1 MEWVLYM
8 VTNLNGDS
16 SFLTT
21 PAPSI
26 ATLPLSKDP
35 PSVESAGNSDD
46 LGKQVGDEVIFDGNV
61 EDLVGGTL
69 HNNMEPV
76 ENNEVLDMVI

>member
-16 SFLTT
+16 SFLTI

-46 LGKQVGDEVIFDGNV
+46 LGQQVGGEVIFDGNL

-69 HNNMEPV
+69 HKNMLPV
-76 ENNEVLDMVI
+76 GNNEVLDMVI

>member
-1 MEWVLYM
+1 M

-16 SFLTT
+16 SFLTI

-35 PSVESAGNSDD
+35 PFVESAGNSDD
-46 LGKQVGDEVIFDGNV
+46 LGQQVGGEVIFDGNL

-69 HNNMEPV
+69 HKNMEPV
-76 ENNEVLDMVI
+76 GNNEVLDMVI

>member
-16 SFLTT
+16 SFLTI

-35 PSVESAGNSDD
+35 PSVESADNSDD
-46 LGKQVGDEVIFDGNV
+46 LGQQVGGEVIFDGNL

-76 ENNEVLDMVI
+76 ENNEVLDVVI